1 MARESAD
8 IAEERTCNDRAAL
21 FRQRGELFRALTAR
35 GYQLQVRVAAPRCR
49 STARCPPEHSHP
61 RALHSRPRPQPGGG
75 GAERPPPCGPEAA
88 RQRQVPAR
96 RGWAS
101 AEGSLPQRCLAKR
114 RDRAGG
120 RARCRCSPPGRQ
132 RRAGRQEALG
142 GVPAPLSDA
151 LGAGERRGYETRRG
165 PCGAE
170 GLRGAGGA
178 AMPGGGRAPT

>member
-1 MARESAD
+1 MPRGAPGPGGWESA
-8 IAEERTCNDRAAL
+8 
-21 FRQRGELFRALTAR
+21 
-35 GYQLQVRVAAPRCR
+35 
-49 STARCPPEHSHP
+49 
-61 RALHSRPRPQPGGG
+61 
-75 GAERPPPCGPEAA
+75 
-88 RQRQVPAR
+88 VP
-96 RGWAS
+96 
-101 AEGSLPQRCLAKR
+101 LL
-114 RDRAGG
+114 
-120 RARCRCSPPGRQ
+120 PPGRQ